1 MSRLSPLALVTA
13 LCFCPTAFADKP
25 AAAPRPVTPQQ
36 VHQAVERSL
45 KYLQAES
52 TSWLNVRKCAACH
65 HVALPLWSMIEAER
79 QGYSVDKK
87 FVTETADRTLGSREK
102 MIASRILPDPKG
114 KPDTRPGSNMGL
126 CSWRLQG
133 MRCPRCRRGK
143 SKA

>member
-1 MSRLSPLALVTA
+1 MPRLSPLALMTA
-13 LCFCPTAFADKP
+13 LCFCQNAFADKP
-25 AAAPRPVTPQQ
+25 TAAPSPATPQR

-87 FVTETADRTLGSREK
+87 FVSETVDRTLGSREK
-102 MIASRILPDPKG
+102 MIA
-114 KPDTRPGSNMGL
+114 
-126 CSWRLQG
+126 
-133 MRCPRCRRGK
+133 
-143 SKA
+143 